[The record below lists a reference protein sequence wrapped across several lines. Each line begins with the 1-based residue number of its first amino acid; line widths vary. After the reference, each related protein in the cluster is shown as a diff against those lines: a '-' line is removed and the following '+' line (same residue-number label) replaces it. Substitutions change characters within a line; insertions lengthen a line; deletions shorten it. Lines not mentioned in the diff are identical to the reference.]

1 MDIIPKTPQK
11 ALTPHLQHTKQP
23 GGFEKEDKASDD
35 CSSCENTHFSPH
47 CRKLEISS
55 LNSFLGTYSLK
66 IPVWERDFFFFFKA
80 GYGQFYGE
88 GNGNPL
94 QYACLENPMDRGA
107 WWTTVH
113 EVAKSQARLSD

>member
-11 ALTPHLQHTKQP
+11 ALTPHLQHAKQP

-66 IPVWERDFFFFFKA
+66 IPVWERDFFFLRLDMVNFMEKEMA
-80 GYGQFYGE
+80 THSSMLAWKIPWTEEPGG
-88 GNGNPL
+88 L
-94 QYACLENPMDRGA
+94 QSMGLQRVRHD
-107 WWTTVH
+107 
-113 EVAKSQARLSD
+113 